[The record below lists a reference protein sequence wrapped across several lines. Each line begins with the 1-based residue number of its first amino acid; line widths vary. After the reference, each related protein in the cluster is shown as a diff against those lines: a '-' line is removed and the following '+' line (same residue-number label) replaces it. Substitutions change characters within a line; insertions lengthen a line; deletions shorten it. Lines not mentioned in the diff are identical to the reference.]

1 MRIDSLDGRHRL
13 AEEDAPPVAHRDG
26 SAASQAE
33 LVRLLTE
40 AGFPVTQATVSRD
53 LAAIGAVKVAGWRWA
68 RGLPARRRYQVAPGA
83 GRQGARHIRPL
94 DHLEREPR
102 RHQDPSRCRLHRGR
116 LDRCRPRAGVIGTVA
131 GDDTVLVVAADDVGG
146 DDLAAEME
154 RIGARVVKRVVLAYS
169 GGLDTSVIL
178 RWLIETHGAEVIT
191 YTADVGQGDEVGEAV
206 DKALATGA
214 VDAIVEDLRHQFVD
228 EAVFPALRANA
239 VYEWY
244 YLLGTSLARP
254 IITQGLVRAARAA
267 DADAIAHGATGKG
280 NDQVRFELSAYALEP
295 DIEVIA
301 PWREWDLRGRADL
314 VAYAKEHG
322 IAVPVTPERP
332 YSMDANL
339 LHVSYEGG
347 VLEDPWESPP
357 AGNVPDDRRSGAGTR
372 PARGGHGR
380 VSSTAPR

>member
-1 MRIDSLDGRHRL
+1 
-13 AEEDAPPVAHRDG
+13 
-26 SAASQAE
+26 
-33 LVRLLTE
+33 
-40 AGFPVTQATVSRD
+40 
-53 LAAIGAVKVAGWRWA
+53 
-68 RGLPARRRYQVAPGA
+68 
-83 GRQGARHIRPL
+83 
-94 DHLEREPR
+94 
-102 RHQDPSRCRLHRGR
+102 
-116 LDRCRPRAGVIGTVA
+116 
-131 GDDTVLVVAADDVGG
+131 
-146 DDLAAEME
+146 ME
-154 RIGARVVKRVVLAYS
+154 
-169 GGLDTSVIL
+169 
-178 RWLIETHGAEVIT
+178 
-191 YTADVGQGDEVGEAV
+191 
-206 DKALATGA
+206 KALATGA
-214 VDAIVEDLRHQFVD
+214 IDAVVEDLRHEFVD

-301 PWREWDLRGRADL
+301 PWREWNLRGRADL
-314 VAYAKEHG
+314 VDYAKEHG

-357 AGNVPDDRRSGAGTR
+357 AGMFRMTADPERAPDRPEVVTVEFRARHTGGGRWQRRSIRSGLLTGSTPPVADTGWGGSTSSRTGSSGSRAAASTRRRAGRFSTTPTER
-372 PARGGHGR
+372 WSRSR
-380 VSSTAPR
+380 STARWRTCATSWCPATPRWSTTGSGSHPSARRCRPSWMRSRSGSTARRGSGSTRGRSPSRDAAPRRHDLYDQATATFEEDDVYDQADAAGFIRLNALRLRRLAEERLGEGE